1 MSKNTDISVNLLGC
15 TPSHEALLP
24 PPSALLLCHGHSHRW
39 TRPLYKGGD
48 HHVNIAGVEPQH
60 QPQLNRARSRG
71 SSASSHR
78 VCPSAAD
85 TPQCDCSEEPPGLVV
100 ACNRFLSL
108 HNNPTITLYFSAPHL
123 KRSPAYLVASST
135 TCTASLSPPCLPAS
149 TTCQAGSS
157 PTSPSPT

>member
-1 MSKNTDISVNLLGC
+1 MGTVTGSYGPHYTEALGLGLGVRIIVYLLSTYCLKTLISVNLLGC

-48 HHVNIAGVEPQH
+48 HVNIAGVEPQH

-108 HNNPTITLYFSAPHL
+108 P
-123 KRSPAYLVASST
+123 
-135 TCTASLSPPCLPAS
+135 
-149 TTCQAGSS
+149 
-157 PTSPSPT
+157 